1 MKTVAETVSR
11 LKSMI
16 AAGGVESDGRLPP
29 ERDLAERFGVS
40 RRTVRSALEVLE
52 AEGQI
57 WRRQGAGTFVGA
69 HSRPDV
75 SPDDLFRRAIELTNP
90 VEVLEVRLAIEPMLA
105 RLAALR
111 ASRADIEKLH
121 ELAEAT
127 RTAGTEKDYER
138 ADAAFHRRVA
148 LAARNALF
156 AAVLDAVV
164 AAIEDASW
172 HGVRENAHC
181 SKQKEVNASFHRQIA
196 EAIALR
202 NCDQAENLMY
212 GHLSKVQS
220 SLLAATAPRGRSSA
234 AAAEASLAAHAP

>member
-1 MKTVAETVSR
+1 MKTFTDTVTR
-11 LKSMI
+11 LKDMI
-16 AAGGVESDGRLPP
+16 AAGGVAQDGRLPP
-29 ERDLAERFGVS
+29 ERELSERLGVS
-40 RRTVRSALEVLE
+40 RRTLRRALEVLE
-52 AEGQI
+52 DEGQI

-69 HSRPDV
+69 HQRPDA
-75 SPDDLFRRAIELTNP
+75 SPDDLFRRAIEVTNP

-127 RTAGTEKDYER
+127 RTAAGEKDYER

-156 AAVLDAVV
+156 TAVLDAVV

-181 SKQKEVNASFHRQIA
+181 SKQKDVNATFHRQIA

-202 NCDQAENLMY
+202 NCDQAESLMY
-212 GHLSKVQS
+212 AHLSKVQS
-220 SLLAATAPRGRSSA
+220 SLLAATAPRGRS
-234 AAAEASLAAHAP
+234 LAAGPEAALAG